1 MTTTQKIEL
10 HKCSCGAYGI
20 NDGTKEIK
28 WVDDLKTLNE
38 ITGNKFFR

>member
-20 NDGTKEIK
+20 NDGTKEVNGLTI
-28 WVDDLKTLNE
+28 
-38 ITGNKFFR
+38 